1 MPELPE
7 VETVVRMLRARLV
20 GRRVLALRVLHPDVF
35 SCSPRLRVDELT
47 GARFTALNRRGKL
60 LLFEFERELVLSAHL
75 RMTGHFWIA
84 RRAAARPAHTH
95 FELEL
100 DRAQALRFC
109 DPRRFGRLRLLRRH
123 ELGSESFLRRLGP
136 EPSELSGA
144 GLAQALARRRGALKA
159 ALLDQTLVAGLGNI
173 YADEILFRCGLH
185 PELICA
191 RLRPAEV
198 ERLRSAIAEVIAAA
212 VACGGSTIRD
222 YRNPEQG
229 FGGFQIRHAV
239 FDREG
244 EPCPSC
250 GTEVRKIRVGGRG
263 THFCPRCQPRG
274 RRAVRRAATN

>member
-20 GRRVLALRVLHPDVF
+20 GRRVRALRVLHPDVF
-35 SCSPRLRVDELT
+35 SCSPGLGGEELQ
-47 GARFTALNRRGKL
+47 GARFVALRRRGKL
-60 LLFEFERELVLSAHL
+60 LLFEFDRDLVLSAHL

-84 RRAAARPAHTH
+84 RQSAPRPAHTH

-100 DRAQALRFC
+100 DRRQALRFC
-109 DPRRFGRLRLLRRH
+109 DPRRFGRLRLMRGEALAQD
-123 ELGSESFLRRLGP
+123 SFLSRLGP
-136 EPSELSGA
+136 EPSELRTEQLTA
-144 GLAQALARRRGALKA
+144 ALMRRRGALKP

-173 YADEILFRCGLH
+173 YADEILFRSGLH

-191 RLRPAEV
+191 RLRCV
-198 ERLRSAIAEVIAAA
+198 EIDRLQLAIAQVIETA

-229 FGGFQIRHAV
+229 FGAFQQHHAV
-239 FDREG
+239 FDRQG
-244 EPCPSC
+244 EPCPVC
-250 GTEVRKIRVGGRG
+250 GATVRKIRVGGRG

-274 RRAVRRAATN
+274 RRAVRRSVTT